1 MDNAQFVEWV
11 EKNAARVHE
20 YKLGH
25 DGSDGL
31 CDCIGLII
39 GAWRMS
45 GNKWPW
51 THGSNYTARYLVT
64 GLGKDQPLHLGDL
77 VFKGRNL
84 GDSGYDLPSRY
95 KNSGDLIDYY
105 HVGVV
110 TSTDPLVITHCT
122 SVKGGIKRDSTRG
135 NWKYSGEFSKL
146 QEGSGTLQDVLYVT
160 SQNGQPV
167 NLRQMA
173 NTNSSI
179 VARVPVG
186 EQVNVLGVTDTGW
199 THVTWKK
206 YTGWMMSKFLTGVDT
221 PPADGDGNAIDLDNI
236 EAAIEALKAIKT
248 QADNALALLTG
259 GMSDE

>member
-39 GAWRMS
+39 GAWRMP

-64 GLGKDQPLHLGDL
+64 GLGKNQPLHLGDL
-77 VFKGRNL
+77 VFKGKQP
-84 GDSGYDLPSRY
+84 GDSGYALPAKY
-95 KNSGDLIDYY
+95 KDSGDLTDYY

-122 SVKGGIKRDSTRG
+122 SVPGGIKRDTTRG
-135 NWKYSGEFSKL
+135 AWKYSGQFSKL
-146 QEGSGTLQDVLYVT
+146 EEGGGTLTDTLYVT
-160 SQNGQPV
+160 SPNGQPV
-167 NLRQMA
+167 NMRQLA
-173 NTNSSI
+173 NTSSSI
-179 VARVPVG
+179 VAKVPVG

-206 YTGWMMSKFLTGVDT
+206 YTGWMMSKFLTGEEEQGQQ
-221 PPADGDGNAIDLDNI
+221 PADGTTGQIGQEEI
-236 EAAIEALKAIKT
+236 ETLIQGLEAIKT
-248 QADNALALLTG
+248 QADKLLALLDKG
-259 GMSDE
+259 